1 MSFAVVTGYGGCV
14 LALNSTLNECSREY
28 SRVNLPLLH
37 VPPRTFW
44 PVLKTIIYTILEQSS
59 DKKGDSAGMQVSIS
73 RNSLKGTRIVIPCKQ
88 I

>member
-1 MSFAVVTGYGGCV
+1 MFH
-14 LALNSTLNECSREY
+14 REHFGQY
-28 SRVNLPLLH
+28 RDA
-37 VPPRTFW
+37 
-44 PVLKTIIYTILEQSS
+44 LKTIIYTILEQSS